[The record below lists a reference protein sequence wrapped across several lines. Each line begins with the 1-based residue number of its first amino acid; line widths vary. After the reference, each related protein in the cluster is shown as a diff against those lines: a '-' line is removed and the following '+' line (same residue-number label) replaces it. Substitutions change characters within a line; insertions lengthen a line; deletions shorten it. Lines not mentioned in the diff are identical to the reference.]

1 MLDMIK
7 ASALPANLMH
17 AAASGSLS
25 MPPVETLE
33 VLVYL
38 THNKIFGQKAKLTLA
53 GWDLEATQ
61 AAVRD
66 PNTPHEILDYFIS
79 PKNIRPKLLPGL
91 LENPAVHEDALVAL
105 AEEGSRDVV
114 RAMLASD
121 RARRAHKILH
131 PLSMNVNLTT
141 EEAERV
147 RTWLS
152 GTELRVVG
160 GTESGISSSPADAV
174 TKPVLTEPV
183 VTEPSELAEGALVAT
198 LSAEELA
205 VEFEDE
211 SEEAI
216 EALKAFE
223 RQHAAELAAEANT
236 PFRPLGGTYGLETGE
251 PENTKVTEATEA
263 APLPETE
270 TAQPAAIAV
279 AASAAGGTSASAAA
293 PAKIKHKATPK
304 LAEIVR
310 ESVLQK
316 IAKLDVKGRVQLAVR
331 GSKEERSILIR
342 DGTKLVAL
350 AVLQSPKISDGEVEK
365 FAAQKNVLEA
375 TLRGITMHRRFMKNY
390 VIIRNLTCNP
400 RTPIDLSLGL
410 VKNLMLQDLK
420 NLSGN
425 KEVSDTVR
433 KSALRAYKQKLSTT
447 SKD

>member
-1 MLDMIK
+1 MPSMLDMIK
-7 ASALPANLMH
+7 ASAVPANLMQ
-17 AAASGSLS
+17 AAAHGSLT

-33 VLVYL
+33 VLVHL
-38 THNKIFGQKAKLTLA
+38 THNKIFGERAKLTLA

-91 LENPAVHEDALVAL
+91 LENPAVHEDALVVL

-114 RAMLASD
+114 RAMLAS
-121 RARRAHKILH
+121 ARVRQAHKILH
-131 PLSMNVNLTT
+131 PLSSNVNLTV

-174 TKPVLTEPV
+174 TKPALTEFV
-183 VTEPSELAEGALVAT
+183 VTEPSELAEGALIAT

-205 VEFEDE
+205 VKFEDE
-211 SEEAI
+211 SEEAT
-216 EALKAFE
+216 EALTAFE

-236 PFRPLGGTYGLETGE
+236 PFRPLGGTYGLEAGE
-251 PENTKVTEATEA
+251 PENAEAPEA
-263 APLPETE
+263 APSHETE
-270 TAQPAAIAV
+270 PSQPAAVAA
-279 AASAAGGTSASAAA
+279 AASAAAGTSASAAA
-293 PAKIKHKATPK
+293 PAKIKPK
-304 LAEIVR
+304 PKPKPAEAERV
-310 ESVLQK
+310 SVLQK

-331 GSKEERSILIR
+331 GTKEERAILVR

-433 KSALRAYKQKLSTT
+433 KSALRAFKQKLSTT